1 MGFTTRGSQ
10 LCWQNS
16 YNHLEMPRY
25 RRRALKVD
33 LKDESFQSTVGII
46 LVVFA
51 IITVLSFFGQAAGF
65 GSFLQD
71 NLNKFFGWGA
81 FLIPIV
87 GGVLGLVLLR
97 LRIKIPFVELRTF
110 YGLVILSLSLLGL
123 FHFFFRSEDA
133 YYQAVTLHQGGG
145 LAGYY
150 IQLLLRKIFSPIGA
164 FIILSSGGLVGML
177 VTLNISFDEA
187 LFYLSRVVQKIGRLV
202 QENLWR
208 GKKFESRIT
217 REPGAG
223 GPEKQES
230 EEPPVQ
236 GEEIEIA
243 TPYTAPT
250 TEVTAPR
257 RKLTWE
263 YPSLDLLNDPPE
275 TAAERG
281 DIEKNAQLIEQ
292 TLESFGVKT
301 RVADINLGP
310 TVTQYAL
317 EAERGTKLAAIT
329 NLSSDLALALASKTG
344 TVRIEAP
351 IPGKSQVGV
360 EVPNL
365 KPQLVTLKE
374 ILTAER
380 MSESSSKL
388 AVALGRDVSG
398 APVVDDLD
406 GMPHIL
412 IAGATGSGKSIMLRT
427 ILATILFRA
436 SPEEVRLILVDP
448 KRVEFSHY
456 NGIPHLLMPVLVEPE
471 KTLPA
476 FKWAIAEMNKR
487 YKLFQESGAR
497 DIGDYNEK
505 AEEKIPYIL
514 IVVDELADIMVI
526 APAEVEKA
534 IQRLAQMA
542 RATGLHL
549 VLATQRPST
558 DVLTGVIKANIPCRV
573 AFNVTSQVDSRV
585 VLDMPGAEKL
595 LGKGDM
601 LYLPPDRSKPI
612 RIQGPFVSNEE
623 MNRLL
628 EFLKNSGWAADYVV
642 EEQIEEF
649 EKQVEKLGEPTDP
662 LFEDAIEVVTQYE
675 RASASLLQRRLEIGY
690 ARAARILDQLEV
702 RGIVGPADGSKPREV
717 LRRLPEETL

>member
-1 MGFTTRGSQ
+1 
-10 LCWQNS
+10 
-16 YNHLEMPRY
+16 
-25 RRRALKVD
+25 
-33 LKDESFQSTVGII
+33 
-46 LVVFA
+46 
-51 IITVLSFFGQAAGF
+51 
-65 GSFLQD
+65 
-71 NLNKFFGWGA
+71 
-81 FLIPIV
+81 
-87 GGVLGLVLLR
+87 
-97 LRIKIPFVELRTF
+97 
-110 YGLVILSLSLLGL
+110 
-123 FHFFFRSEDA
+123 
-133 YYQAVTLHQGGG
+133 
-145 LAGYY
+145 
-150 IQLLLRKIFSPIGA
+150 
-164 FIILSSGGLVGML
+164 
-177 VTLNISFDEA
+177 
-187 LFYLSRVVQKIGRLV
+187 
-202 QENLWR
+202 
-208 GKKFESRIT
+208 
-217 REPGAG
+217 
-223 GPEKQES
+223 
-230 EEPPVQ
+230 
-236 GEEIEIA
+236 
-243 TPYTAPT
+243 
-250 TEVTAPR
+250 
-257 RKLTWE
+257 
-263 YPSLDLLNDPPE
+263 
-275 TAAERG
+275 
-281 DIEKNAQLIEQ
+281 
-292 TLESFGVKT
+292 
-301 RVADINLGP
+301 
-310 TVTQYAL
+310 
-317 EAERGTKLAAIT
+317 
-329 NLSSDLALALASKTG
+329 
-344 TVRIEAP
+344 
-351 IPGKSQVGV
+351 
-360 EVPNL
+360 
-365 KPQLVTLKE
+365 
-374 ILTAER
+374 
-380 MSESSSKL
+380 
-388 AVALGRDVSG
+388 
-398 APVVDDLD
+398 
-406 GMPHIL
+406 
-412 IAGATGSGKSIMLRT
+412 MLRT

-497 DIGDYNEK
+497 DIGDYNSK

>member
-1 MGFTTRGSQ
+1 MKI
-10 LCWQNS
+10 N
-16 YNHLEMPRY
+16 
-25 RRRALKVD
+25 

-46 LVVFA
+46 LVVFSILA
-51 IITVLSFFGQAAGF
+51 VLSFFGQAAGF

-71 NLNKFFGWGA
+71 NLNKLFGWGA
-81 FLIPIV
+81 FIIPVIT
-87 GGVLGLVLLR
+87 GVLGLVLLR
-97 LRIKIPFVELRTF
+97 LRIKIPFVDLRIF
-110 YGLVILSLSLLGL
+110 YGLVVLSVSLLGL
-123 FHFFFRSEDA
+123 FHFFFSQEES
-133 YYQAVTLHQGGG
+133 YYQAATLGQGGG
-145 LAGYY
+145 LTGYY
-150 IQLLLRKIFSPIGA
+150 VQLILRRIFSTIGA
-164 FIILSSGGLVGML
+164 FLILSAGSVVGIL
-177 VTLNISFDEA
+177 VTLNISVDEA
-187 LFYLSRVVQKIGRLV
+187 LFYLSKLTRKIGQLI
-202 QENLWR
+202 QKNLWR
-208 GKKFESRIT
+208 GKTFK
-217 REPGAG
+217 EPARPRTNGETPAAEPEPS
-223 GPEKQES
+223 PEK
-230 EEPPVQ
+230 
-236 GEEIEIA
+236 EIEIA

-250 TEVTAPR
+250 TKITTPR
-257 RKLTWE
+257 LKLTWE
-263 YPSLDLLNDPPE
+263 YPSLDLLNNPPE

-292 TLESFGVKT
+292 TLESFGVMA

-317 EAERGTKLAAIT
+317 EAERGTKLSAIT

-374 ILTAER
+374 ILTAEQ
-380 MSESSSKL
+380 MSTSEGKL
-388 AVALGRDVSG
+388 TVALGRDVSG
-398 APVVDDLD
+398 APIFDDLD
-406 GMPHIL
+406 RMPHVL

-427 ILATILFRA
+427 IMATILFRA
-436 SPEEVRLILVDP
+436 SPEEVRFILVDP
-448 KRVEFSHY
+448 KRVEFSNY
-456 NGIPHLLMPVLVEPE
+456 NGIPHLLMPVIVEPE

-476 FKWAIAEMNKR
+476 FKWAIAEMSKR
-487 YKLFQESGAR
+487 YKLFQDSGAR
-497 DIGDYNEK
+497 DIGDYNSK

-534 IQRLAQMA
+534 ITRLAQMA

-549 VLATQRPST
+549 VLATQRPSI
-558 DVLTGVIKANIPCRV
+558 DVLTGLIKANIPCRV

-612 RIQGPFVSNEE
+612 RIQSPFVSNEE

-642 EEQIEEF
+642 EDQMEEL
-649 EKQVEKLGEPTDP
+649 ERQVERLGEPTDP
-662 LFEDAIEVVTQYE
+662 LFAEAVETVTQYE
-675 RASASLLQRRLEIGY
+675 RASASLLQRRLSIGY
-690 ARAARILDQLEV
+690 ARAARILDELEA
-702 RGIVGPADGSKPREV
+702 RGIVGPAEGSKPREV
-717 LRRLPEETL
+717 LRRNTEEIL

>member
-1 MGFTTRGSQ
+1 MA
-10 LCWQNS
+10 
-16 YNHLEMPRY
+16 RY
-25 RRRALKVD
+25 RRRALKID
-33 LKDESFQSTVGII
+33 LKDESFQSTIGII
-46 LVVFA
+46 LVVFS

-71 NLNKFFGWGA
+71 ILNRFFGWGA
-81 FLIPIV
+81 FMLPIV
-87 GGVLGLVLLR
+87 TGVLGLVLLR

-110 YGLVILSLSLLGL
+110 YGLVVLSLSLLGV
-123 FHFFFRSEDA
+123 FHFFFRPEEA
-133 YYQAVTLHQGGG
+133 YYQAATLHQGGG
-145 LAGYY
+145 LTGYY
-150 IQLLLRKIFSPIGA
+150 IQLILRKVFSPIGA
-164 FIILSSGGLVGML
+164 FIILSAGSIVGVL
-177 VTLNISFDEA
+177 VTLNISVDEA
-187 LFYLSRVVQKIGRLV
+187 LFYLSQLAQKIGRFV

-208 GKKFESRIT
+208 GKKFEGRIT
-217 REPGAG
+217 REPPA
-223 GPEKQES
+223 
-230 EEPPVQ
+230 EEPPAPEK
-236 GEEIEIA
+236 EEIEIA

-250 TEVTAPR
+250 NQVTAPK
-257 RKLTWE
+257 RKLIWE

-275 TAAERG
+275 AAAERG

-292 TLESFGVKT
+292 TLESFGVKA

-317 EAERGTKLAAIT
+317 EAERGTKLSAIT
-329 NLSSDLALALASKTG
+329 NLQSDLALALASKTG

-374 ILTAER
+374 LLVSDQMGENGG
-380 MSESSSKL
+380 KL

-398 APVVDDLD
+398 SPIADDLD
-406 GMPHIL
+406 RMPHML

-427 ILATILFRA
+427 ILATILLRA

-448 KRVEFSHY
+448 KRVEFSNY
-456 NGIPHLLMPVLVEPE
+456 NGIPHLLMPVIVEPE

-476 FKWAIAEMNKR
+476 LKWALAEMSKR
-487 YKLFQESGAR
+487 YKLFQDSGAR
-497 DIGDYNEK
+497 DIGDYNSK
-505 AEEKIPYIL
+505 AEEKLPYIL
-514 IVVDELADIMVI
+514 VVVDELADIIVI

-549 VLATQRPST
+549 VLATQRPSI

-612 RIQGPFVSNEE
+612 RIQSPFVSNEE

-628 EFLKNSGWAADYVV
+628 GFLKNSGWPADYVV
-642 EEQIEEF
+642 EEQVEEF
-649 EKQVEKLGEPTDP
+649 ERQAERMDEPTDP
-662 LFEDAIEVVTQYE
+662 LFEEAVEIITQYE

-690 ARAARILDQLEV
+690 ARAARIIDQLQE
-702 RGIVGPADGSKPREV
+702 RGIVGPAEGSKPREV
-717 LRRLPEETL
+717 LRRGPE